1 MKIQADSYN
10 VIKDIVDKKS
20 SSKNKDVKKNKFE
33 DNLYKVTDN
42 KPVKDRKETSNQ
54 NVSSDKPEDS
64 DNECHLDEDKS
75 NHLEDKSTYEKDCSK
90 INEILQQL
98 LNILKNNDKKD
109 KDINSILNDI
119 EKLNVSGELKQELKL
134 NKNMLNKIA
143 NQNAELNKAN
153 ANKSDE
159 AQNLDMMKLRELLEN
174 NVNENFEVI
183 SKTTEDDNK
192 SIDLYNFDSNRMD
205 NLNSNKQRDDS
216 SDILEKLAGV
226 NGNKNGNLGQV
237 INKSMDINK
246 TKSDNVNL
254 KHIES
259 NVMDDSIKAIK
270 HMKTNDIQEL
280 TIKLRPKELGD
291 MNIQLLKDN
300 ESMKA
305 VVTVFNKDVFDSIN
319 KNITDLKQ
327 HLELTNVNIKD
338 VSVQMHSDNRS
349 TSDTFDK
356 AFEQQNRQNNQEN
369 MNKQDTN
376 NKRNNI
382 VIEDEIKEN
391 LIDDDRVDLLA

>member
-10 VIKDIVDKKS
+10 IIKDIGNKKS
-20 SSKNKDVKKNKFE
+20 SSKDKDIKKNKFE
-33 DNLYKVTDN
+33 DNLYKATDN
-42 KPVKDRKETSNQ
+42 KTVKDRKETSNQ
-54 NVSSDKPEDS
+54 NVNSNKSEDS
-64 DNECHLDEDKS
+64 DNECHFEDKGRQ
-75 NHLEDKSTYEKDCSK
+75 LEEENTYEKDYSK
-90 INEILQQL
+90 INYILQQL
-98 LNILKNNDKKD
+98 LNLLKNNDKKD

-119 EKLNVSGELKQELKL
+119 EKLNVSDELKQEIKL
-134 NKNMLNKIA
+134 NKNMLNKIV

-153 ANKSDE
+153 ANKSDDV
-159 AQNLDMMKLRELLEN
+159 QNLDMMKLRELLDN
-174 NVNENFEVI
+174 NVNEDFEVI
-183 SKTTEDDNK
+183 SKTTEKDTK

-205 NLNSNKQRDDS
+205 NLNLNKQKDDS
-216 SDILEKLAGV
+216 SDILEKLAGA
-226 NGNKNGNLGQV
+226 NGNKNGNFSQV
-237 INKSMDINK
+237 INKSIDINK
-246 TKSDNVNL
+246 NKNDNVNL

-259 NVMDDSIKAIK
+259 NVMEDSIKAIK

-291 MNIQLLKDN
+291 MNIQLLKDS

-338 VSVQMHSDNRS
+338 VSVQMHSDNRN

-369 MNKQDTN
+369 MNKQGTN
-376 NKRNNI
+376 NKHNSV

-391 LIDDDRVDLLA
+391 IIDDDRVDLLA

>member
-10 VIKDIVDKKS
+10 IIKDIEDKKS
-20 SSKNKDVKKNKFE
+20 SSKNKNIKNNKFE
-33 DNLYKVTDN
+33 DNLYKATGN
-42 KPVKDRKETSNQ
+42 KQVKDRKEVSKQ
-54 NVSSDKPEDS
+54 NVSSNKPEND

-75 NHLEDKSTYEKDCSK
+75 NHLEYESTYEKDCS
-90 INEILQQL
+90 NEVLQQL
-98 LNILKNNDKKD
+98 LNLLNNDKKG
-109 KDINSILNDI
+109 KDINSILNNI
-119 EKLNVSGELKQELKL
+119 EKLNIPHELKQELKL
-134 NKNMLNKIA
+134 NKDILNKIS
-143 NQNAELNKAN
+143 NQNSKLNKAN
-153 ANKSDE
+153 TNNSDDM
-159 AQNLDMMKLRELLEN
+159 QNLDLMKLTELLDN
-174 NVNENFEVI
+174 NDSENFAVI
-183 SKTTEDDNK
+183 SKTTEDDTK
-192 SIDLYNFDSNRMD
+192 SIDLYNFDSNRIG

-216 SDILEKLAGV
+216 SDILEKLAGI
-226 NGNKNGNLGQV
+226 NGNKSRNFGQV
-237 INKSMDINK
+237 INKSVDMNK
-246 TKSDNVNL
+246 VKSDNINL
-254 KHIES
+254 KQIES

-291 MNIQLLKDN
+291 MNIQLLKDG
-300 ESMKA
+300 ESMRA

-338 VSVQMHSDNRS
+338 VSVQMHSDNRN

-369 MNKQDTN
+369 MSKRNAN
-376 NKRNNI
+376 NKRNNV

-391 LIDDDRVDLLA
+391 IIDDDRVDLLA

>member
-10 VIKDIVDKKS
+10 IIKDIGNKKS
-20 SSKNKDVKKNKFE
+20 SSKDKDIKNNKFE
-33 DNLYKVTDN
+33 DNLYKATDN
-42 KPVKDRKETSNQ
+42 KTVKDRKEISNQ
-54 NVSSDKPEDS
+54 NVSSNKSEKS
-64 DNECHLDEDKS
+64 DNECHFEDKS
-75 NHLEDKSTYEKDCSK
+75 SHLEEENTYEKDYSK

-98 LNILKNNDKKD
+98 INLLKNNDKKD

-119 EKLNVSGELKQELKL
+119 EKLNVSDELKQELKL
-134 NKNMLNKIA
+134 NKNMLNKIV
-143 NQNAELNKAN
+143 NQNAELNKDN
-153 ANKSDE
+153 TNKSDDV
-159 AQNLDMMKLRELLEN
+159 QNLDIMKLRELLDN
-174 NVNENFEVI
+174 NTNRDFEVI
-183 SKTTEDDNK
+183 SKTTEEDTK
-192 SIDLYNFDSNRMD
+192 SVDLYNFNSNRMD
-205 NLNSNKQRDDS
+205 KLNSNKQREES
-216 SDILEKLAGV
+216 SDILEKLAGA
-226 NGNKNGNLGQV
+226 NGNKSGNFSQV

-246 TKSDNVNL
+246 TKNDNVNL

-259 NVMDDSIKAIK
+259 NVMDDSIKAIR

-291 MNIQLLKDN
+291 MNIQLLKDS

-338 VSVQMHSDNRS
+338 VSVQMHSDNRN

-369 MNKQDTN
+369 MNKQGTN
-376 NKRNNI
+376 NKHNNVI
-382 VIEDEIKEN
+382 IEDEIKEN
-391 LIDDDRVDLLA
+391 IIDDDRVDLLA

>member
-10 VIKDIVDKKS
+10 VIKDIGNKKS
-20 SSKNKDVKKNKFE
+20 SSKNKDVKNDKFE
-33 DNLYKVTDN
+33 DNLYKATDN
-42 KPVKDRKETSNQ
+42 GQVKDKKETSNQ
-54 NVSSDKPEDS
+54 NISSNKSEDS
-64 DNECHLDEDKS
+64 DNECHSDEDKS
-75 NHLEDKSTYEKDCSK
+75 NHLEDESTYEKDCSK
-90 INEILQQL
+90 NNEILQQL
-98 LNILKNNDKKD
+98 LNLLKNNNEKD
-109 KDINSILNDI
+109 RSSILNDM
-119 EKLNVSGELKQELKL
+119 EKLNISDELKQELKL
-134 NKNMLNKIA
+134 NKNIFNNIVK
-143 NQNAELNKAN
+143 QNSELNKADM
-153 ANKSDE
+153 NKSNDM
-159 AQNLDMMKLRELLEN
+159 QNLDMMKLRELLDN

-205 NLNSNKQRDDS
+205 NLNSNKNRDDS

-226 NGNKNGNLGQV
+226 NGNKNGNFGQV
-237 INKSMDINK
+237 INKSIDMNK
-246 TKSDNVNL
+246 IKNDNVNL
-254 KHIES
+254 KQIES
-259 NVMDDSIKAIK
+259 SVMDDSIKAIK
-270 HMKTNDIQEL
+270 HMKINDIQEL
-280 TIKLRPKELGD
+280 TIRLRPKELGD

-391 LIDDDRVDLLA
+391 IDDDRVDLLA

>member
-33 DNLYKVTDN
+33 DNLYKATDN

-119 EKLNVSGELKQELKL
+119 EKLNVSDELKQEIKL

-174 NVNENFEVI
+174 NAKGNFEVI

-382 VIEDEIKEN
+382 VIEDDIKEN
-391 LIDDDRVDLLA
+391 LIDDERVDLLA

>member
-10 VIKDIVDKKS
+10 VIKDIGDKKS

-33 DNLYKVTDN
+33 DNLYKATDN
-42 KPVKDRKETSNQ
+42 KPVKDRKETNNQ
-54 NVSSDKPEDS
+54 NVSSDKSENS

-75 NHLEDKSTYEKDCSK
+75 NHLEDESIYEKDGSK

-98 LNILKNNDKKD
+98 LNILNNDDKKE
-109 KDINSILNDI
+109 KDISSMLSNI
-119 EKLNVSGELKQELKL
+119 EKLSISDELKQELKI
-134 NKNMLNKIA
+134 NKNLLNKIA
-143 NQNAELNKAN
+143 NQNPELNKDN
-153 ANKSDE
+153 MNKYDDV
-159 AQNLDMMKLRELLEN
+159 QNLDMMKLRELLDN
-174 NVNENFEVI
+174 NANGNFEVI
-183 SKTTEDDNK
+183 SKTTEEDTK
-192 SIDLYNFDSNRMD
+192 SIDLYNFNSNRMD
-205 NLNSNKQRDDS
+205 NLNLNKQRDDS
-216 SDILEKLAGV
+216 SDILEKLAGA
-226 NGNKNGNLGQV
+226 NGNKNGNFSQV
-237 INKSMDINK
+237 MNKSIDINKSKN
-246 TKSDNVNL
+246 DNVNL

-291 MNIQLLKDN
+291 MNIQLLKDS

-338 VSVQMHSDNRS
+338 VSVQMHSDNRN

-369 MNKQDTN
+369 MNKQGTN

-382 VIEDEIKEN
+382 AIEDEIKEN
-391 LIDDDRVDLLA
+391 ITDDDRVDLLA

>member
-10 VIKDIVDKKS
+10 IIKDIGNKKS
-20 SSKNKDVKKNKFE
+20 SSKDKDIKNNKFE
-33 DNLYKVTDN
+33 DNLYKATDN
-42 KPVKDRKETSNQ
+42 KTIKDRKETSNQ
-54 NVSSDKPEDS
+54 NVSSNKSEKS
-64 DNECHLDEDKS
+64 DNECHFEDKS
-75 NHLEDKSTYEKDCSK
+75 SHLEEENAYEKDYSK

-98 LNILKNNDKKD
+98 INLLKNNDKKD
-109 KDINSILNDI
+109 KDINSMLNDI
-119 EKLNVSGELKQELKL
+119 EKLNVSDEFKQELKL
-134 NKNMLNKIA
+134 NKNMLNKIV
-143 NQNAELNKAN
+143 NQNAELNKDN
-153 ANKSDE
+153 TNKSDDV
-159 AQNLDMMKLRELLEN
+159 QNLDIMKLRELLDN
-174 NVNENFEVI
+174 NTNGDFEVI
-183 SKTTEDDNK
+183 SKTTEEDTK
-192 SIDLYNFDSNRMD
+192 SVDLYNFNSNRMD
-205 NLNSNKQRDDS
+205 KLNSNKQRDES
-216 SDILEKLAGV
+216 SDILEKLAGA
-226 NGNKNGNLGQV
+226 NGNKSGNFSQV

-246 TKSDNVNL
+246 TKNDNVNL

-291 MNIQLLKDN
+291 MNIQLLKDS

-338 VSVQMHSDNRS
+338 VSVQMHSDNRN

-369 MNKQDTN
+369 MNKQGTN
-376 NKRNNI
+376 NKHNNV

-391 LIDDDRVDLLA
+391 IIDDDRVDLLA

>member
-10 VIKDIVDKKS
+10 IIKDIGNKKS
-20 SSKNKDVKKNKFE
+20 SSKDKDIKNNKFE
-33 DNLYKVTDN
+33 DNLYKATDN
-42 KPVKDRKETSNQ
+42 KAIKDRKETSNQ
-54 NVSSDKPEDS
+54 NVSSNKSEKS
-64 DNECHLDEDKS
+64 DNECHF
-75 NHLEDKSTYEKDCSK
+75 EDKSTHLEEENTYEKDYSK
-90 INEILQQL
+90 INDILQQL
-98 LNILKNNDKKD
+98 LNLLKNNDKKD

-119 EKLNVSGELKQELKL
+119 EKLNVSDELKQELKL
-134 NKNMLNKIA
+134 NKNILNKIV

-153 ANKSDE
+153 ANKPDDVR
-159 AQNLDMMKLRELLEN
+159 NLDMMKLREFLDN
-174 NVNENFEVI
+174 NDNGDFEVI
-183 SKTTEDDNK
+183 SKTIEEETK
-192 SIDLYNFDSNRMD
+192 SVDIYNFDSNRMD
-205 NLNSNKQRDDS
+205 NLNLNKQRDDS
-216 SDILEKLAGV
+216 SDILEKLAGA
-226 NGNKNGNLGQV
+226 NGNKSGNFSQV
-237 INKSMDINK
+237 INKSIDINK
-246 TKSDNVNL
+246 TKNENINL

-291 MNIQLLKDN
+291 MNIQLLKDS

-338 VSVQMHSDNRS
+338 ISVQMHSDNRN

-369 MNKQDTN
+369 MNKQGTN
-376 NKRNNI
+376 NKHNSI
-382 VIEDEIKEN
+382 VIEDEIKEDV
-391 LIDDDRVDLLA
+391 IDDDRVDLLA

>member
-10 VIKDIVDKKS
+10 IIKDIGNKKS
-20 SSKNKDVKKNKFE
+20 SSKDKDIKNNKFE
-33 DNLYKVTDN
+33 DNLCKATDN
-42 KPVKDRKETSNQ
+42 KTVKDRKETSNQ
-54 NVSSDKPEDS
+54 NVSSNKSEKS
-64 DNECHLDEDKS
+64 DNECHFEEKS
-75 NHLEDKSTYEKDCSK
+75 SHLEEENTYEKDYSK

-98 LNILKNNDKKD
+98 INLLKNNDKKD

-119 EKLNVSGELKQELKL
+119 EKLNVSDEFNQELKL
-134 NKNMLNKIA
+134 NKNMLNKIV
-143 NQNAELNKAN
+143 NQNAELNKDN
-153 ANKSDE
+153 TNKSDDV
-159 AQNLDMMKLRELLEN
+159 QNLDIMKLREFLDN
-174 NVNENFEVI
+174 NTNGDFEVI
-183 SKTTEDDNK
+183 SKTTEEDTK
-192 SIDLYNFDSNRMD
+192 SVDLYNFNSNRMD
-205 NLNSNKQRDDS
+205 KLNSNKQREES
-216 SDILEKLAGV
+216 SDILEKLAGA
-226 NGNKNGNLGQV
+226 NGNKSGNFSQV

-246 TKSDNVNL
+246 TKNDNVNL

-270 HMKTNDIQEL
+270 HMKANDIQEL

-291 MNIQLLKDN
+291 MNIQLLKDS

-338 VSVQMHSDNRS
+338 VSVQMHSDNRN

-369 MNKQDTN
+369 MNKQGTN
-376 NKRNNI
+376 NKHNNV

-391 LIDDDRVDLLA
+391 IIDDDRVDLLA

>member
-10 VIKDIVDKKS
+10 VIKDIGNKKS
-20 SSKNKDVKKNKFE
+20 SSKNKDVKNDKFE
-33 DNLYKVTDN
+33 DNLYKATDN
-42 KPVKDRKETSNQ
+42 GQVRDKKETSNQ
-54 NVSSDKPEDS
+54 NISSNKSEDS
-64 DNECHLDEDKS
+64 DNECHSDVDKS
-75 NHLEDKSTYEKDCSK
+75 NRLEDESTYEKDCSK
-90 INEILQQL
+90 NNEILQQL
-98 LNILKNNDKKD
+98 LNILKNNNEKD

-119 EKLNVSGELKQELKL
+119 EKLNISDKLKQELEL
-134 NKNMLNKIA
+134 NKNILNNIVK
-143 NQNAELNKAN
+143 QNTELNKADMN
-153 ANKSDE
+153 ESNDV
-159 AQNLDMMKLRELLEN
+159 QNLDMMELRELLDN

-183 SKTTEDDNK
+183 SKTTENDNK

-205 NLNSNKQRDDS
+205 NLNSNKNRDDS

-226 NGNKNGNLGQV
+226 NGNKNGNFGQV
-237 INKSMDINK
+237 INKNIDMNK
-246 TKSDNVNL
+246 IKNDNANL
-254 KHIES
+254 KQIES

-280 TIKLRPKELGD
+280 TIRLRPKELGD

-376 NKRNNI
+376 NKHNNI

-391 LIDDDRVDLLA
+391 IDDDRVDLLA

>member
-10 VIKDIVDKKS
+10 VIKDIGSKKS
-20 SSKNKDVKKNKFE
+20 SSKNKDVKNDKFE
-33 DNLYKVTDN
+33 DNLYKATDN
-42 KPVKDRKETSNQ
+42 RKVEDKKETSNQ
-54 NVSSDKPEDS
+54 NISSNKSEDS
-64 DNECHLDEDKS
+64 DNECHSDVDKS
-75 NHLEDKSTYEKDCSK
+75 NHLEDESTYEKDCSK
-90 INEILQQL
+90 NNEILQQL
-98 LNILKNNDKKD
+98 LTLLKNNNEKD
-109 KDINSILNDI
+109 KDINSILNGM
-119 EKLNVSGELKQELKL
+119 EKLNILDELKQGLKL
-134 NKNMLNKIA
+134 NKNILNNIVK
-143 NQNAELNKAN
+143 QNAELNKADMN
-153 ANKSDE
+153 NYNDM
-159 AQNLDMMKLRELLEN
+159 QNLDMMKLREFLDN

-205 NLNSNKQRDDS
+205 NLNSNKKRDDN
-216 SDILEKLAGV
+216 SDILEKLAGI
-226 NGNKNGNLGQV
+226 NGNKSGNFGQV

-246 TKSDNVNL
+246 VKNDNVDL

-280 TIKLRPKELGD
+280 TIRLRPKELGD

-369 MNKQDTN
+369 MNKQNTN
-376 NKRNNI
+376 NKRNNM

-391 LIDDDRVDLLA
+391 IDDDRVDLLA

>member
-10 VIKDIVDKKS
+10 VIKDIGDKKS

-33 DNLYKVTDN
+33 DNLYKAIDN
-42 KPVKDRKETSNQ
+42 KPVKDRKETNNQ
-54 NVSSDKPEDS
+54 NVSSDKSENS

-75 NHLEDKSTYEKDCSK
+75 NHLEDESTYEKDGSK

-98 LNILKNNDKKD
+98 LNILNNDDKKE
-109 KDINSILNDI
+109 KDISSMLSNI
-119 EKLNVSGELKQELKL
+119 EKLSISDELKQELKI
-134 NKNMLNKIA
+134 NKNLLNKIA
-143 NQNAELNKAN
+143 NQNTELNKAN
-153 ANKSDE
+153 MNKSDDV
-159 AQNLDMMKLRELLEN
+159 QNLDMMKLRELLDN
-174 NVNENFEVI
+174 NANGNFEVI
-183 SKTTEDDNK
+183 SKTTEEDTK
-192 SIDLYNFDSNRMD
+192 SIDLYNFNSNRMD
-205 NLNSNKQRDDS
+205 NLNLNKQRDDS

-226 NGNKNGNLGQV
+226 NGNKNGNFSQV
-237 INKSMDINK
+237 MNKSIDINK
-246 TKSDNVNL
+246 TKNDNVNL

-291 MNIQLLKDN
+291 MNIQLLKDS

-338 VSVQMHSDNRS
+338 VSVQMHSDNRN

-369 MNKQDTN
+369 MDKQGTN

-382 VIEDEIKEN
+382 TIEDEIKEN
-391 LIDDDRVDLLA
+391 IIDDDRVDLLA

>member
-10 VIKDIVDKKS
+10 VIKDIGNKKS
-20 SSKNKDVKKNKFE
+20 SSKNKDVKNNKFE
-33 DNLYKVTDN
+33 DNLYKATDN
-42 KPVKDRKETSNQ
+42 GQVKDKKETSDQ
-54 NVSSDKPEDS
+54 NISSNKSEDS
-64 DNECHLDEDKS
+64 DNECHSDVDKS
-75 NHLEDKSTYEKDCSK
+75 NHLEDESTYEKDCSK
-90 INEILQQL
+90 NNEILQQL
-98 LNILKNNDKKD
+98 LNLLKNNTEKD
-109 KDINSILNDI
+109 KDINSILNGM
-119 EKLNVSGELKQELKL
+119 EKLNISDELKQELKL
-134 NKNMLNKIA
+134 NKNILNNIVK
-143 NQNAELNKAN
+143 QNAELNKADMN
-153 ANKSDE
+153 NSNDM
-159 AQNLDMMKLRELLEN
+159 QNLDMMKLREFLDN

-205 NLNSNKQRDDS
+205 NLNSNKKRDDN
-216 SDILEKLAGV
+216 SDILEKLAGI
-226 NGNKNGNLGQV
+226 NENKSGNFGQV

-246 TKSDNVNL
+246 VKNDNVDL
-254 KHIES
+254 KYIES

-280 TIKLRPKELGD
+280 TIRLRPKELGD

-376 NKRNNI
+376 NKRSNM

-391 LIDDDRVDLLA
+391 IDDDRVDLLA

>member
-33 DNLYKVTDN
+33 DNLYKATDN

-64 DNECHLDEDKS
+64 DNECHLD
-75 NHLEDKSTYEKDCSK
+75 EDKSTYEKDCSK

-119 EKLNVSGELKQELKL
+119 EKLNVSDELKQEIKL

-174 NVNENFEVI
+174 NAKGNFEVI

-382 VIEDEIKEN
+382 VIEDDIKEN
-391 LIDDDRVDLLA
+391 LIDDERVDLLA

>member
-10 VIKDIVDKKS
+10 IIKDIGEKKS
-20 SSKNKDVKKNKFE
+20 SSKSKDIGKNKFE
-33 DNLYKVTDN
+33 YNLHRKTYN
-42 KPVKDRKETSNQ
+42 KQVKDKREMSNQ
-54 NVSSDKPEDS
+54 NVSSRKTEND
-64 DNECHLDEDKS
+64 DNECHLDDDKS
-75 NHLEDKSTYEKDCSK
+75 ASEKDYSK

-98 LNILKNNDKKD
+98 MNLLKNNDEKN
-109 KDINSILNDI
+109 KDINSMLSNI
-119 EKLNVSGELKQELKL
+119 EKLNISDELKQELKL
-134 NKNMLNKIA
+134 NKNILNKIA
-143 NQNAELNKAN
+143 NQNEKLNKADT
-153 ANKSDE
+153 NKSNDM
-159 AQNLDMMKLRELLEN
+159 QNLDMMDLKKFLDDSNTKES
-174 NVNENFEVI
+174 FEVI
-183 SKTTEDDNK
+183 SKTVEDDTN

-205 NLNSNKQRDDS
+205 NLNSNKQKDDGD
-216 SDILEKLAGV
+216 DILEKLAGS
-226 NGNKNGNLGQV
+226 NGNKNGNFTQV
-237 INKSMDINK
+237 INKSIDVNK
-246 TKSDNVNL
+246 VKNDNVNL
-254 KHIES
+254 RQMES

-280 TIKLRPKELGD
+280 TIRLRPKELGD

-327 HLELTNVNIKD
+327 HIELTNVNIKD
-338 VSVQMHSDNRS
+338 VSVQMHSENRS

-356 AFEQQNRQNNQEN
+356 AFEQQNKQNNQEN
-369 MNKQDTN
+369 LNKQNTN

-391 LIDDDRVDLLA
+391 IVDDERVDLLA

>member
-10 VIKDIVDKKS
+10 IIKDIGNRKS
-20 SSKNKDVKKNKFE
+20 SSKNKNIKNNKFE
-33 DNLYKVTDN
+33 DNLYKATDH
-42 KPVKDRKETSNQ
+42 KKVKGRREISKQ
-54 NVSSDKPEDS
+54 NISSDKPENS

-75 NHLEDKSTYEKDCSK
+75 NHLKDEKTYEKDCSK
-90 INEILQQL
+90 NNEALQQL
-98 LNILKNNDKKD
+98 LNLLKDNYKKD
-109 KDINSILNDI
+109 KDINTILNNI
-119 EKLNVSGELKQELKL
+119 EKLSISDELKQELKL
-134 NKNMLNKIA
+134 NKNILNKIA
-143 NQNAELNKAN
+143 NQNSELNKAN
-153 ANKSDE
+153 TDHSNDIE
-159 AQNLDMMKLRELLEN
+159 NLDIMKLRELLEN
-174 NVNENFEVI
+174 NADEDIEVI
-183 SKTTEDDNK
+183 SKTTENDIK
-192 SIDLYNFDSNRMD
+192 SIDLYSFDSNRMD

-226 NGNKNGNLGQV
+226 NGNKSGNFSQV
-237 INKSMDINK
+237 INKSVDMNK
-246 TKSDNVNL
+246 IKNDNVNL
-254 KHIES
+254 KQIES

-291 MNIQLLKDN
+291 MNIQLLKDG
-300 ESMKA
+300 ESMRA

-319 KNITDLKQ
+319 KNIADLKQ

-338 VSVQMHSDNRS
+338 VSVQMYSDNTN

-369 MNKQDTN
+369 MSKQNTN
-376 NKRNNI
+376 DNRNNV

-391 LIDDDRVDLLA
+391 IIDDDRVDLLA

>member
-10 VIKDIVDKKS
+10 IIKDIGNKKS
-20 SSKNKDVKKNKFE
+20 SSKDKDIKNNKFE
-33 DNLYKVTDN
+33 DNLYKATDN
-42 KPVKDRKETSNQ
+42 KTVKDRKEISNQ
-54 NVSSDKPEDS
+54 NVSSDKSEKS
-64 DNECHLDEDKS
+64 DNECHFENKS
-75 NHLEDKSTYEKDCSK
+75 SHLEEENTYEKDYSK

-98 LNILKNNDKKD
+98 INLLKNNDKKD

-119 EKLNVSGELKQELKL
+119 EKLNVSDEFKQELKL
-134 NKNMLNKIA
+134 NKNMLNKIV
-143 NQNAELNKAN
+143 NQNAELNKDN
-153 ANKSDE
+153 TNKSDDV
-159 AQNLDMMKLRELLEN
+159 QNLDIMKLRELLDN
-174 NVNENFEVI
+174 NTNGDFEVI
-183 SKTTEDDNK
+183 SKTTEEDTK
-192 SIDLYNFDSNRMD
+192 SVDLYNFNSNRMD
-205 NLNSNKQRDDS
+205 KLNSNKQRDES
-216 SDILEKLAGV
+216 SDILEKLAGA
-226 NGNKNGNLGQV
+226 NGNKSGNFSQV

-246 TKSDNVNL
+246 TKNDNVNL

-291 MNIQLLKDN
+291 MNIQLLKDS

-338 VSVQMHSDNRS
+338 VSVQMHSDNRN

-369 MNKQDTN
+369 MNKQGTN
-376 NKRNNI
+376 NKHNNVI
-382 VIEDEIKEN
+382 IEDEIKEN
-391 LIDDDRVDLLA
+391 IIDDDRVDLLA

>member
-33 DNLYKVTDN
+33 DNLYKATDN

-109 KDINSILNDI
+109 KDIDSILNDI
-119 EKLNVSGELKQELKL
+119 EKLNVSDELKQEIKL

-159 AQNLDMMKLRELLEN
+159 AQNLDMMKLRELLDN
-174 NVNENFEVI
+174 SVNENFEVI

-382 VIEDEIKEN
+382 VIEDDIKEN
-391 LIDDDRVDLLA
+391 LIDDERVDLLA

>member
-10 VIKDIVDKKS
+10 VIKDIGNKKS
-20 SSKNKDVKKNKFE
+20 SSKNKDVKNNKFE
-33 DNLYKVTDN
+33 DNLYKATDN
-42 KPVKDRKETSNQ
+42 GQVKDKKETSNQ
-54 NVSSDKPEDS
+54 NISSNKSEDS
-64 DNECHLDEDKS
+64 DNECHSDVDKS
-75 NHLEDKSTYEKDCSK
+75 NHLEDESTYEKDCSK
-90 INEILQQL
+90 NNEILQQL
-98 LNILKNNDKKD
+98 LTLLKNNNEKD
-109 KDINSILNDI
+109 KDINSILNGM
-119 EKLNVSGELKQELKL
+119 EKLNISDELKQGLKL
-134 NKNMLNKIA
+134 NKNILNNIVK
-143 NQNAELNKAN
+143 QNAELNKADMN
-153 ANKSDE
+153 NYNDM
-159 AQNLDMMKLRELLEN
+159 QNLDMMKLREFLDN

-205 NLNSNKQRDDS
+205 NLNSNKKRDDN
-216 SDILEKLAGV
+216 SDILEKLAGI
-226 NGNKNGNLGQV
+226 NGNKSGNFGQV

-246 TKSDNVNL
+246 VKNDNVDL

-280 TIKLRPKELGD
+280 TIRLRPKELGD

-369 MNKQDTN
+369 MNKQNTN
-376 NKRNNI
+376 NKRNNM

-391 LIDDDRVDLLA
+391 IDDDRVDLLA

>member
-33 DNLYKVTDN
+33 DNLYKATDN

-119 EKLNVSGELKQELKL
+119 EKLNVSDELKQEIKL

-174 NVNENFEVI
+174 NAKGNFEVI

-270 HMKTNDIQEL
+270 HMKTNDIQKL

-382 VIEDEIKEN
+382 VIEDDIKEN
-391 LIDDDRVDLLA
+391 LIDDERVDLLA

>member
-20 SSKNKDVKKNKFE
+20 SSKSKDVKKNKFE
-33 DNLYKVTDN
+33 DNLYKIKDN
-42 KPVKDRKETSNQ
+42 KQVKDRKEASKQ
-54 NVSSDKPEDS
+54 NVSSNKPEND

-75 NHLEDKSTYEKDCSK
+75 NHLEDESTYEKDCS
-90 INEILQQL
+90 NEILQQL
-98 LNILKNNDKKD
+98 LNLLNNDKKG
-109 KDINSILNDI
+109 KDINSILNNI
-119 EKLNVSGELKQELKL
+119 EKLNISHELKQELKL
-134 NKNMLNKIA
+134 NKDILNKIA
-143 NQNAELNKAN
+143 NQNSELNKAN
-153 ANKSDE
+153 TNNSDDM
-159 AQNLDMMKLRELLEN
+159 QNLDIMKLRELLDN
-174 NVNENFEVI
+174 NDNENFAVI
-183 SKTTEDDNK
+183 SKTTGDDTK
-192 SIDLYNFDSNRMD
+192 SIDLYNFDSNRIG

-216 SDILEKLAGV
+216 SDILEKLAGT
-226 NGNKNGNLGQV
+226 NGNKSGNFGQV
-237 INKSMDINK
+237 INKSVDMNK
-246 TKSDNVNL
+246 VKSDNINL
-254 KHIES
+254 KQIES

-291 MNIQLLKDN
+291 MNIQLLKDG
-300 ESMKA
+300 ESMRA

-338 VSVQMHSDNRS
+338 VSVQMHSDNRN

-369 MNKQDTN
+369 MSKQNTN
-376 NKRNNI
+376 NKRNNV

-391 LIDDDRVDLLA
+391 IIDDDRVDLLA

>member
-10 VIKDIVDKKS
+10 VIKDIGSKKS
-20 SSKNKDVKKNKFE
+20 SSKNKDVKNDKFE
-33 DNLYKVTDN
+33 DNLYKATDN
-42 KPVKDRKETSNQ
+42 RKVEDKKETSNQ
-54 NVSSDKPEDS
+54 NISSNKSEDS
-64 DNECHLDEDKS
+64 DNECHSDVDKS
-75 NHLEDKSTYEKDCSK
+75 NHLEDESTYEKDCSK
-90 INEILQQL
+90 NNEILQQL
-98 LNILKNNDKKD
+98 LTLLKNNNEKD
-109 KDINSILNDI
+109 KDINSILNGM
-119 EKLNVSGELKQELKL
+119 EKLNISDELKQGLKL
-134 NKNMLNKIA
+134 NKNILNNIVK
-143 NQNAELNKAN
+143 QNAELNKADMN
-153 ANKSDE
+153 NYNDM
-159 AQNLDMMKLRELLEN
+159 QNLDMMKLREFLDN

-205 NLNSNKQRDDS
+205 NLNSNKKRDDN
-216 SDILEKLAGV
+216 SDILEKLAGI
-226 NGNKNGNLGQV
+226 NGNKSGNFGQV

-246 TKSDNVNL
+246 VKNDNVDL

-280 TIKLRPKELGD
+280 TIRLRPKELGD

-369 MNKQDTN
+369 MNKQNTN
-376 NKRNNI
+376 NKRNNM

-391 LIDDDRVDLLA
+391 IDDDRVDLLA

>member
-1 MKIQADSYN
+1 MKIQTDSYN
-10 VIKDIVDKKS
+10 VIKDIGNKKS

-33 DNLYKVTDN
+33 DNLYKATDN
-42 KPVKDRKETSNQ
+42 NQVKDRKETNNQ
-54 NVSSDKPEDS
+54 NVSSDKPENR

-75 NHLEDKSTYEKDCSK
+75 NHLEDESTYEKDGSK

-98 LNILKNNDKKD
+98 LNTLKNDDKKD
-109 KDINSILNDI
+109 KDISSMLNDI
-119 EKLNVSGELKQELKL
+119 EKISISDELKKELKL
-134 NKNMLNKIA
+134 NKNLLNKIA
-143 NQNAELNKAN
+143 NQNADLNKDN
-153 ANKSDE
+153 TNKSDDV
-159 AQNLDMMKLRELLEN
+159 QDLDMMKLRELLDN
-174 NVNENFEVI
+174 NDNGDFEVI
-183 SKTTEDDNK
+183 SKTTEEDTK
-192 SIDLYNFDSNRMD
+192 SIDLYNFSSNRMD
-205 NLNSNKQRDDS
+205 NLNLNKQRDDS

-226 NGNKNGNLGQV
+226 NGNKNGNFSQV
-237 INKSMDINK
+237 MNKSIDVNK
-246 TKSDNVNL
+246 TKNDNVNL

-291 MNIQLLKDN
+291 MNIQLLKDS

-338 VSVQMHSDNRS
+338 VSVQMHSDNRN

-369 MNKQDTN
+369 MNKQGTN
-376 NKRNNI
+376 NKHNNV

-391 LIDDDRVDLLA
+391 IIDDDRVDLLA

>member
-10 VIKDIVDKKS
+10 IIKDIGNKKS
-20 SSKNKDVKKNKFE
+20 SSKDKDIKNNKFE
-33 DNLYKVTDN
+33 DNLYKATDN
-42 KPVKDRKETSNQ
+42 KTIKDRKETSNQ
-54 NVSSDKPEDS
+54 NVSSNKSEKS
-64 DNECHLDEDKS
+64 DNECHFEDKS
-75 NHLEDKSTYEKDCSK
+75 SHLEEENAYEKDYSK

-98 LNILKNNDKKD
+98 INLLKNNDKKD
-109 KDINSILNDI
+109 KDINSMLNDI
-119 EKLNVSGELKQELKL
+119 EKLNVSDEFKQELKL
-134 NKNMLNKIA
+134 NKNMLNKIV
-143 NQNAELNKAN
+143 NQNAELNKDN
-153 ANKSDE
+153 TNKSDDV
-159 AQNLDMMKLRELLEN
+159 QNLDVMKLRELLDN
-174 NVNENFEVI
+174 NTNGDFEVI
-183 SKTTEDDNK
+183 SKTTEEDTK
-192 SIDLYNFDSNRMD
+192 SVDLYNFNSNRMD
-205 NLNSNKQRDDS
+205 KLNSNKQRDES
-216 SDILEKLAGV
+216 SDILEKLAGA
-226 NGNKNGNLGQV
+226 NGNKSGNFSQV

-246 TKSDNVNL
+246 TKNDNVNL

-291 MNIQLLKDN
+291 MNIQLLKDS

-338 VSVQMHSDNRS
+338 VSVQMHSDNRN

-369 MNKQDTN
+369 MNKQGTN
-376 NKRNNI
+376 NKHNNV
-382 VIEDEIKEN
+382 VIEDDIKEN
-391 LIDDDRVDLLA
+391 IIDDDRVDLLA

>member
-10 VIKDIVDKKS
+10 VIKDIGNKKS
-20 SSKNKDVKKNKFE
+20 SSKNKDVKNDKFE
-33 DNLYKVTDN
+33 DNLYKATDN
-42 KPVKDRKETSNQ
+42 GQVKDKKETSNQ
-54 NVSSDKPEDS
+54 DISSNKSEDS
-64 DNECHLDEDKS
+64 DNECHLEEDKS
-75 NHLEDKSTYEKDCSK
+75 NHLEEESTYEKDCSK
-90 INEILQQL
+90 NNEILQQL
-98 LNILKNNDKKD
+98 LNLLKNNNEKD
-109 KDINSILNDI
+109 KDINSILNGM
-119 EKLNVSGELKQELKL
+119 EKLNISDELKQELKL
-134 NKNMLNKIA
+134 NKNILNNIA
-143 NQNAELNKAN
+143 KQNTELNKSDM
-153 ANKSDE
+153 NKSNDV
-159 AQNLDMMKLRELLEN
+159 QNLDIMKLRELLDN

-205 NLNSNKQRDDS
+205 NLNSNKKRDDS

-226 NGNKNGNLGQV
+226 NGNKSGNFGQV
-237 INKSMDINK
+237 INKSIDMNK
-246 TKSDNVNL
+246 IKNDNVNL
-254 KHIES
+254 KQMES
-259 NVMDDSIKAIK
+259 NVIDDSIKAIK

-280 TIKLRPKELGD
+280 TIRLRPKELGD

-369 MNKQDTN
+369 MNKQNTN

-391 LIDDDRVDLLA
+391 IDDDRVDLLA

>member
-10 VIKDIVDKKS
+10 IIKDIGDKKS
-20 SSKNKDVKKNKFE
+20 SSKNKNIKNNKFE
-33 DNLYKVTDN
+33 DNLYKATDN
-42 KPVKDRKETSNQ
+42 KNVKDRRETSKQ
-54 NVSSDKPEDS
+54 NVSSNKPENS

-75 NHLEDKSTYEKDCSK
+75 NHLEDESTYEKDCSK
-90 INEILQQL
+90 NNDILQQL
-98 LNILKNNDKKD
+98 LNLLKNNDKKD
-109 KDINSILNDI
+109 KDINSILDNI
-119 EKLNVSGELKQELKL
+119 EKLNISDELKQELKL
-134 NKNMLNKIA
+134 YKNILNKIA
-143 NQNAELNKAN
+143 NQNSELNKAN
-153 ANKSDE
+153 MNNSDDM
-159 AQNLDMMKLRELLEN
+159 QNLDIMKLRELLDN
-174 NVNENFEVI
+174 NANENFEVI
-183 SKTTEDDNK
+183 SKTTENDTK

-216 SDILEKLAGV
+216 SNILEKLAGV
-226 NGNKNGNLGQV
+226 NGNKIGNFGQV
-237 INKSMDINK
+237 INKSVDINK
-246 TKSDNVNL
+246 IKNDNVNL
-254 KHIES
+254 KQIES
-259 NVMDDSIKAIK
+259 NVMDDSIRAIK

-291 MNIQLLKDN
+291 MNIQLLKDG
-300 ESMKA
+300 ESMRA

-356 AFEQQNRQNNQEN
+356 AFEQQNRQNKQEN
-369 MNKQDTN
+369 MNKQGTN
-376 NKRNNI
+376 NKHNNI

-391 LIDDDRVDLLA
+391 IIDDDRVDLLA

>member
-10 VIKDIVDKKS
+10 VIKDIGNKKS
-20 SSKNKDVKKNKFE
+20 SSKNKDVKNDKFE
-33 DNLYKVTDN
+33 DNLYKATDN
-42 KPVKDRKETSNQ
+42 GQVKDKKETSNQ
-54 NVSSDKPEDS
+54 NISSNKSEDS
-64 DNECHLDEDKS
+64 DNECHLEEDKS
-75 NHLEDKSTYEKDCSK
+75 NHLEEESTYEKDCSK
-90 INEILQQL
+90 NNEILQQL
-98 LNILKNNDKKD
+98 LNLLKNNNEKD
-109 KDINSILNDI
+109 KDINSILNGI
-119 EKLNVSGELKQELKL
+119 EKLNISDELKQELKL
-134 NKNMLNKIA
+134 NKNILNNIA
-143 NQNAELNKAN
+143 KQNTELNKADMN
-153 ANKSDE
+153 TSNDM
-159 AQNLDMMKLRELLEN
+159 QNLDMMKLRGILDD

-205 NLNSNKQRDDS
+205 NLNSNNKRDDS
-216 SDILEKLAGV
+216 SDILEKLAGI
-226 NGNKNGNLGQV
+226 NGNKSGNFGQV
-237 INKSMDINK
+237 INKSIDMNK
-246 TKSDNVNL
+246 IKNDNVNL
-254 KHIES
+254 KQIES

-280 TIKLRPKELGD
+280 TIRLRPKELGD

-391 LIDDDRVDLLA
+391 IDDDRVDLLA

>member
-10 VIKDIVDKKS
+10 VIKDIGNKKS
-20 SSKNKDVKKNKFE
+20 SSKNKDVKNDKFE
-33 DNLYKVTDN
+33 DNLYKATDN
-42 KPVKDRKETSNQ
+42 GQVKDKKETSNQ
-54 NVSSDKPEDS
+54 NISSNKSEDS
-64 DNECHLDEDKS
+64 DNECHLEEDKS
-75 NHLEDKSTYEKDCSK
+75 NHLEEESTYEKDCSK
-90 INEILQQL
+90 NNEILQQL
-98 LNILKNNDKKD
+98 LNLLKNSNEKD
-109 KDINSILNDI
+109 KDINSILNGI
-119 EKLNVSGELKQELKL
+119 EKLNISDELKQELKL
-134 NKNMLNKIA
+134 NKNILNNIVK
-143 NQNAELNKAN
+143 QNTELNKADIN
-153 ANKSDE
+153 TSNDM
-159 AQNLDMMKLRELLEN
+159 QNLDMMKLREILDD

-205 NLNSNKQRDDS
+205 NLNSNKKRDDS
-216 SDILEKLAGV
+216 SDILEKLAGI
-226 NGNKNGNLGQV
+226 NGNKSGNFGQV
-237 INKSMDINK
+237 INKSIDMNK
-246 TKSDNVNL
+246 IKNDNVNL
-254 KHIES
+254 KQIES

-280 TIKLRPKELGD
+280 TIRLRPKELGD

-356 AFEQQNRQNNQEN
+356 AFEQQNRQNNKEN

-391 LIDDDRVDLLA
+391 IDDDRVDLLA